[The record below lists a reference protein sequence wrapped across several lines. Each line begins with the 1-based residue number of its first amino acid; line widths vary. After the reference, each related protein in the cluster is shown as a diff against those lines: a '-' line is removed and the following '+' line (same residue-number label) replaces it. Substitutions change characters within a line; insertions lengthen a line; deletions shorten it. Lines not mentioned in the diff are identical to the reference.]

1 MGGRPIDAIDTTRQN
16 LSSRRLSRAAGAGEQ
31 VRVREFP
38 TFDCV
43 GQGPDNG
50 ILPNKIRKRLGAPG
64 SIEGHPH
71 RIRGAGLAPPA
82 FGYPILEAISTL
94 VDLLSALQG
103 KFGFERFYPGQEEVM
118 SRVLSGQDTLAILA
132 TGAGKSLTYQLPAL
146 LLEGTT
152 VVVSPLIA
160 LMKDQLDMLRERGIE
175 NVVALNSTLS
185 DEQEIAVRARIKSGS
200 IKICY
205 STPEKLEDAAFLEIL
220 ETLKVPLFV
229 VDEAHCISQ
238 WGHDFR
244 PAYLALGS
252 VIKRLGHPTVLALT
266 ATATPA
272 VREDILH
279 QLGIEHVKPIVKGF
293 DRPTLQYEARK
304 ADKEVDKLKALQALF
319 TGKDALEGT
328 GIIYT
333 ATIKNA
339 LEVQKYLTETL
350 DIPTSVYHSKLHKEE
365 RTLVHNCFMDESI
378 RAVVATN
385 AFGLGIDK
393 SNIRFVV
400 HYDLPGSLEAY
411 TQEAGRAG
419 RDGNRSRCILIYRMS
434 DTRVQNYFLTG
445 KYPDIEEVQRVF
457 GTIEVF
463 GDQAGGV
470 SMTDLRKIL
479 QLPLTKLKVII
490 ALLRKSGY
498 IETVSK
504 SAYGLTEAVRKHREL
519 VLSLANY
526 ETKKSYDQSKL
537 AMMLQYAEN
546 TSCRRRFILNYF
558 GEDFETAN
566 CGMCDNCRRVAE
578 PHGAPAVGLSTG
590 GFKIAD
596 VVTHPKFGTGTVERA
611 EKDLVTVLF
620 PNVGYKTLLAS
631 AVSMAEAA
639 KIA

>member
-1 MGGRPIDAIDTTRQN
+1 MNAVNATSKYLGC
-16 LSSRRLSRAAGAGEQ
+16 RRLSRPAWARKQ
-31 VRVREFP
+31 VRVSELAA
-38 TFDCV
+38 FDGV
-43 GQGPDNG
+43 SQRANDGVLPD
-50 ILPNKIRKRLGAPG
+50 KVCKRLGAPG
-64 SIEGHPH
+64 AVEGHRY
-71 RIRGAGLAPPA
+71 RIRAARLVRPA
-82 FGYPILEAISTL
+82 DGYVMLYTGEAFEL
-94 VDLLSALQG
+94 VVDFRSALQEL
-103 KFGFERFYPGQEEVM
+103 FGFEYFYPGQEEVV
-118 SRVLSGQDTLAILA
+118 SRVMSGHDTLAILA

-160 LMKDQLDMLRERGIE
+160 LMKDQLDMLRERGIT

-185 DEQEIAVRARIKSGS
+185 EDQEIRARERIAGGGVR
-200 IKICY
+200 IAY
-205 STPEKLEDAAFLEIL
+205 TTPEKLEDRSFLELLQSI
-220 ETLKVPLFV
+220 KVPLFV

-244 PAYLALGS
+244 PAYLALGG
-252 VIKRLGHPTVLALT
+252 VIKRLNRPTVLALT

-272 VREDILH
+272 VRDDILH

-293 DRPTLQYEARK
+293 DRPNLQYEARK
-304 ADKEVDKLKALQALF
+304 ADKEADKLKILASLF
-319 TGKDALEGT
+319 TGPKTLDGT

-339 LEVQKYLTETL
+339 LEVQKFLTDTL
-350 DIPTSVYHSKLHKEE
+350 NIPAAVYHSKLHKED
-365 RTLVHNCFMDESI
+365 RTLVHECFMNETI

-419 RDGNRSRCILIYRMS
+419 RDGELSRCILIYRMS

-463 GDQAGGV
+463 GEQADGV

-479 QLPLTKLKVII
+479 QLPLTKLKVIL
-490 ALLRKSGY
+490 ALLKKSGY
-498 IETVSK
+498 IEGTGK
-504 SAYGLTEAVRKHREL
+504 SAYGLTEAVRKNREL

-537 AMMLQYAEN
+537 SMMLQYAEVV
-546 TSCRRRFILNYF
+546 SCRRRFILNYF
-558 GEDFETAN
+558 GEDFDVIN
-566 CGMCDNCRRVAE
+566 CGKCDNCLRSGLTRATDL
-578 PHGAPAVGLSTG
+578 PAVGASTG
-590 GFKIAD
+590 GYKIAD

-620 PNVGYKTLLAS
+620 PSVGYKTLLAT
-631 AVSMAEAA
+631 AVSRAETA